1 MEQFA
6 EGESTRE
13 EIKNKLRQNFD
24 GKIVRKDLTKKIKE
38 GANVPVYVLEFL
50 LGQYCSSDDETV
62 IEKGVQNVK
71 RILADNFVR
80 PDESQKILSQLRKKG
95 SHTII
100 DMVTVRLDMKKDCFF
115 AEFSNLGVGNVPIA
129 DEYPEKFDRLLC
141 GGIWCIVQ
149 LDYEVEGDNNFGI
162 EDIDGNPLRSK
173 QKKQKDISP
182 ISIRKLTP
190 IQMPHIDIDE
200 LKQGRKAFTKD
211 EWLDILLRSIG
222 MEPDEFTYR
231 EKWLLLTRMIP
242 LVENNFNLCELG
254 PRSTGKSHLYKEISP
269 NSILIS
275 GGQTTVANLFYN
287 MGRKTVG
294 LVGLWDCVAFDEVAG
309 IKFKD
314 KDGIQIMKDYMASG
328 SFARGKEEKAATASM
343 VFVGNINQ
351 SVDVLLK
358 TSSLFA
364 PFPQEMG
371 TDTAFLD
378 RMHCYLPGW
387 EIPKF
392 RPEHFTDDYGFI
404 SDYLA
409 EFIRELRKEQYGDAL
424 DHYFR
429 LGRNLNQ
436 RDTIAVRRM
445 IDGYLKLMYP
455 NGEFTKEELEEI
467 IQIALE
473 MRRRVKE
480 QLKKLGGMEFY
491 DVNFSYIDLE
501 DMSEHYVSVPEQGG
515 GKLIPDGMCNPGQV
529 YTVSRGKSGM
539 IGVFRLES
547 QMLPGNGKIERTGLG
562 SDSKCKE
569 AVNTAFN
576 YLKANGNRISG
587 SISTSTKDYIINY
600 QDLQGIGMTDK
611 LALPTLIALCSIAL
625 GKPGGIFKALVGWEA
640 SANGE
645 ISAGLA
651 LNRNKMVKNIMKNTI
666 LTDFLKIVDDDSA
679 KKSASKTAR
688 GAIKRF
694 DGYII
699 SAEKDSLSYMVMV
712 SPYLSMLKTGSFVP
726 AGEFNIAIDKLEN
739 ALKNAKGYYEFVGTK
754 GKSKVILRF
763 NINSFKNGYTISD
776 LLKMNLSIYAIK
788 VGRTSLDMLDVS
800 KELEMDVSIIPKDN
814 PSYEGSNEVEDNAA
828 SQKILDVFDV
838 LLAGVEAVD

>member
-1 MEQFA
+1 MEQFT

-100 DMVTVRLDMKKDCFF
+100 DMVTVCLDMKKDCFF

-173 QKKQKDISP
+173 QKKQKEISP

-309 IKFKD
+309 IRFKD

-328 SFARGKEEKAATASM
+328 SFARGKEEKAATA
-343 VFVGNINQ
+343 
-351 SVDVLLK
+351 
-358 TSSLFA
+358 
-364 PFPQEMG
+364 
-371 TDTAFLD
+371 
-378 RMHCYLPGW
+378 
-387 EIPKF
+387 
-392 RPEHFTDDYGFI
+392 
-404 SDYLA
+404 
-409 EFIRELRKEQYGDAL
+409 
-424 DHYFR
+424 
-429 LGRNLNQ
+429 
-436 RDTIAVRRM
+436 
-445 IDGYLKLMYP
+445 
-455 NGEFTKEELEEI
+455 
-467 IQIALE
+467 
-473 MRRRVKE
+473 
-480 QLKKLGGMEFY
+480 
-491 DVNFSYIDLE
+491 
-501 DMSEHYVSVPEQGG
+501 
-515 GKLIPDGMCNPGQV
+515 
-529 YTVSRGKSGM
+529 
-539 IGVFRLES
+539 
-547 QMLPGNGKIERTGLG
+547 
-562 SDSKCKE
+562 
-569 AVNTAFN
+569 
-576 YLKANGNRISG
+576 
-587 SISTSTKDYIINY
+587 
-600 QDLQGIGMTDK
+600 
-611 LALPTLIALCSIAL
+611 
-625 GKPGGIFKALVGWEA
+625 
-640 SANGE
+640 
-645 ISAGLA
+645 
-651 LNRNKMVKNIMKNTI
+651 
-666 LTDFLKIVDDDSA
+666 
-679 KKSASKTAR
+679 
-688 GAIKRF
+688 
-694 DGYII
+694 
-699 SAEKDSLSYMVMV
+699 
-712 SPYLSMLKTGSFVP
+712 
-726 AGEFNIAIDKLEN
+726 
-739 ALKNAKGYYEFVGTK
+739 
-754 GKSKVILRF
+754 
-763 NINSFKNGYTISD
+763 
-776 LLKMNLSIYAIK
+776 
-788 VGRTSLDMLDVS
+788 
-800 KELEMDVSIIPKDN
+800 
-814 PSYEGSNEVEDNAA
+814 
-828 SQKILDVFDV
+828 
-838 LLAGVEAVD
+838 

>member
-1 MEQFA
+1 MEQFT

-50 LGQYCSSDDETV
+50 LGQYCCSDDESV

-71 RILADNFVR
+71 HILADNFVR

-173 QKKQKDISP
+173 QKNQKDISP

-190 IQMPHIDIDE
+190 IQMPHVDIDE

-309 IKFKD
+309 IRFKD

-328 SFARGKEEKAATASM
+328 SFARGKEEKVATASM

-358 TSSLFA
+358 TSSLFD
-364 PFPQEMG
+364 PFPPEMG

-409 EFIRELRKEQYGDAL
+409 EFIRD
-424 DHYFR
+424 
-429 LGRNLNQ
+429 
-436 RDTIAVRRM
+436 
-445 IDGYLKLMYP
+445 YP
-455 NGEFTKEELEEI
+455 
-467 IQIALE
+467 
-473 MRRRVKE
+473 VH
-480 QLKKLGGMEFY
+480 
-491 DVNFSYIDLE
+491 D
-501 DMSEHYVSVPEQGG
+501 
-515 GKLIPDGMCNPGQV
+515 
-529 YTVSRGKSGM
+529 
-539 IGVFRLES
+539 
-547 QMLPGNGKIERTGLG
+547 
-562 SDSKCKE
+562 
-569 AVNTAFN
+569 
-576 YLKANGNRISG
+576 
-587 SISTSTKDYIINY
+587 
-600 QDLQGIGMTDK
+600 
-611 LALPTLIALCSIAL
+611 
-625 GKPGGIFKALVGWEA
+625 
-640 SANGE
+640 
-645 ISAGLA
+645 
-651 LNRNKMVKNIMKNTI
+651 
-666 LTDFLKIVDDDSA
+666 KIVYY
-679 KKSASKTAR
+679 K
-688 GAIKRF
+688 
-694 DGYII
+694 
-699 SAEKDSLSYMVMV
+699 
-712 SPYLSMLKTGSFVP
+712 
-726 AGEFNIAIDKLEN
+726 GE
-739 ALKNAKGYYEFVGTK
+739 V
-754 GKSKVILRF
+754 
-763 NINSFKNGYTISD
+763 
-776 LLKMNLSIYAIK
+776 
-788 VGRTSLDMLDVS
+788 
-800 KELEMDVSIIPKDN
+800 
-814 PSYEGSNEVEDNAA
+814 
-828 SQKILDVFDV
+828 
-838 LLAGVEAVD
+838 

>member
-1 MEQFA
+1 MEMMDMA
-6 EGESTRE
+6 VDDTRE
-13 EIKNKLRQNFD
+13 ELRRKLRSNFD
-24 GKIVRKDLTKKIKE
+24 GRIVRKDLTKKIKE

-50 LGQYCSSDDETV
+50 LGQYCSSDDEAI
-62 IEKGVQNVK
+62 IEQGVQNVK

-80 PDESQKILSQLRKKG
+80 PDEAQKILSQLRKNG

-100 DMVTVRLDMKKDCFF
+100 DMVTVHLDIKKDCFF
-115 AEFSNLGVGNVPIA
+115 AEFSNLGLTNVPIT
-129 DEYPEKFDRLLC
+129 DDYPEKYDRLLC

-149 LDYEVEGDNNFGI
+149 LEYEVEGDSSFGI
-162 EDIDGNPLRSK
+162 INADGDPLRSK

-182 ISIRKLTP
+182 ISIHKLTP

-211 EWLDILLRSIG
+211 EWLDVLLRSIG

-309 IKFKD
+309 IRFKD
-314 KDGIQIMKDYMASG
+314 KDGVQIMKDYMASG
-328 SFARGKEEKAATASM
+328 SFARGKEEKAASASM

-358 TSSLFA
+358 TSSLFD
-364 PFPQEMG
+364 PFPPEMG

-392 RPEHFTDDYGFI
+392 RPEHFTNDYGFI

-429 LGRNLNQ
+429 LGKNLNQ

-445 IDGYLKLMYP
+445 VDGYLKLLYP
-455 NGEFTKEELEEI
+455 DGEFTKEELEEV
-467 IQIALE
+467 IQISLE

-491 DVNFSYIDLE
+491 DVNFSYIDNE
-501 DMSEHYVSVPEQGG
+501 TFEEHYVSVPEQGC
-515 GKLIPDGMCNPGQV
+515 GKLIPDGICNPGQV
-529 YTVSRGKSGM
+529 YTVSQGKSGM

-547 QMLPGNGKIERTGLG
+547 QMLPGNGKLERTGIG
-562 SDSKCKE
+562 SDRDCKE
-569 AVNTAFN
+569 AANTAFN
-576 YLKANGNRISG
+576 FLKANGNRISG
-587 SISTSTKDYIINY
+587 SISTTTKDYIINY
-600 QDLQGIGMTDK
+600 QDLQGIGMTGK
-611 LALPTLIALCSIAL
+611 IALPTLIALCSIAL
-625 GKPGGIFKALVGWEA
+625 GKPVLSSMAVLGEISISGTMIKADELANSLQVCLDSGAKKVLLPITSAADLTTVPADLIGSFNLIFYSSAEDAVFKAL
-640 SANGE
+640 
-645 ISAGLA
+645 
-651 LNRNKMVKNIMKNTI
+651 
-666 LTDFLKIVDDDSA
+666 
-679 KKSASKTAR
+679 
-688 GAIKRF
+688 
-694 DGYII
+694 
-699 SAEKDSLSYMVMV
+699 
-712 SPYLSMLKTGSFVP
+712 
-726 AGEFNIAIDKLEN
+726 
-739 ALKNAKGYYEFVGTK
+739 
-754 GKSKVILRF
+754 
-763 NINSFKNGYTISD
+763 
-776 LLKMNLSIYAIK
+776 
-788 VGRTSLDMLDVS
+788 
-800 KELEMDVSIIPKDN
+800 
-814 PSYEGSNEVEDNAA
+814 
-828 SQKILDVFDV
+828 
-838 LLAGVEAVD
+838 GVE